1 MQLCAQIKNLC
12 GGMYSKKSPH
22 IPIQGYS
29 AQWVN
34 YILLNILLMIF
45 LAFTKKT
52 VSRILSKI

>member
-22 IPIQGYS
+22 IPIQGNS

-34 YILLNILLMIF
+34 YILLNILLTVF
-45 LAFTKKT
+45 FVKAKKNHQ
-52 VSRILSKI
+52 